1 LEDQIADLDDLDD
14 DDLNDLDDD
23 EALLREI
30 EEKYNV
36 NIFLFKKITKLYNAG
51 YFFFRLDRRHRSR
64 E

>member
-36 NIFLFKKITKLYNAG
+36 NIFFFKITK
-51 YFFFRLDRRHRSR
+51 
-64 E
+64 